1 MNEAQKLNSL
11 PTVINDDSNNF
22 YGSYERDENGI
33 IQVFFREVDGSDDA
47 TAEQRATEERFA
59 VMMNEQ
65 YTILHDNYGR
75 EIAENTKYGWVEQDA
90 KISSKIKKINGYS
103 VIETMHDE
111 NYTNRRHVVTLV
123 GDNGVNEEPI
133 TYSVGNAA
141 LA

>member
-75 EIAENTKYGWVEQDA
+75 EIAENTEYGWVEQDA

-123 GDNGVNEEPI
+123 GDNDVNEEPI